1 MAPACVHCAA
11 RAGRRR
17 SLWCAAHGEMLFGC
31 CRLAL
36 RAPLSRSRARAL
48 SLARSLAFAFS
59 FFFSLSL
66 TRSLTRSLARS
77 LAFSSPLTLSLS
89 LVGADAVKFYK
100 YAIQTARK
108 LDYVEVEALLKSE
121 QSPDSTESPRQFA
134 ERLSL
139 DLEKQGLQQATEA
152 MAQKKT
158 KKKREKTEKRQKTE
172 ETEERRSKAEL

>member
-66 TRSLTRSLARS
+66 TRSLARS

-100 YAIQTARK
+100 YALQTARK
-108 LDYVEVEALLKSE
+108 HDYVEVEALLKSE

>member
-1 MAPACVHCAA
+1 M
-11 RAGRRR
+11 
-17 SLWCAAHGEMLFGC
+17 
-31 CRLAL
+31 
-36 RAPLSRSRARAL
+36 
-48 SLARSLAFAFS
+48 
-59 FFFSLSL
+59 
-66 TRSLTRSLARS
+66 
-77 LAFSSPLTLSLS
+77 
-89 LVGADAVKFYK
+89 
-100 YAIQTARK
+100 
-108 LDYVEVEALLKSE
+108 EVEALLKSE